1 MAPRYCPGAVPGR
14 EHDDGG
20 RSPVPDTADDL
31 EAVEVR
37 ELQVEDDEVGWR
49 VRLPPAGPGSR
60 RSSYDSAGDGAPRL
74 YPSMKRTIACIA
86 SGVLLLMVSV
96 SVWAAPG
103 DIVSVD
109 NWTEYPVGALLLSVP
124 GTWKV
129 YSSMKVFKYPPT
141 VVLDD
146 ARRALRLKTDHE
158 TMAIGRSFHLDVATT
173 RTLMWE
179 WKPLVLPVGGDVR
192 EHAAKRNDQAARV
205 VLWFDASLF
214 TERRAIGYIWDSSA
228 PVGTIIRQ
236 SSGAVE
242 RALVV
247 VRSGPSGLGAWHRE
261 TRDVYQDYRD
271 IFGDEPAQLVAVTLE
286 SHSDDVASESAVLFR
301 RVRFQAR

>member
-1 MAPRYCPGAVPGR
+1 
-14 EHDDGG
+14 
-20 RSPVPDTADDL
+20 
-31 EAVEVR
+31 
-37 ELQVEDDEVGWR
+37 
-49 VRLPPAGPGSR
+49 
-60 RSSYDSAGDGAPRL
+60 
-74 YPSMKRTIACIA
+74 MKQTIAGIA
-86 SGVLLLMVSV
+86 SCVLLLMVSL

-103 DIVSVD
+103 DVISVD

-124 GTWKV
+124 GKWKV

-179 WKPLVLPVGGDVR
+179 WKALVLPVGGDVR

-261 TRDVYQDYRD
+261 TRDAYQDYRD

-286 SHSDDVASESAVLFR
+286 SHSDDVASESAVLFG

>member
-1 MAPRYCPGAVPGR
+1 M
-14 EHDDGG
+14 
-20 RSPVPDTADDL
+20 
-31 EAVEVR
+31 
-37 ELQVEDDEVGWR
+37 
-49 VRLPPAGPGSR
+49 
-60 RSSYDSAGDGAPRL
+60 
-74 YPSMKRTIACIA
+74 I
-86 SGVLLLMVSV
+86 SV
-96 SVWAAPG
+96 SVGPAQG
-103 DIVSVD
+103 DIISVD

-124 GTWKV
+124 GTWTV

-158 TMAIGRSFHLDVATT
+158 TMAIGRSLHFDVATT

-236 SSGAVE
+236 SSGAAE

-247 VRSGPSGLGAWHRE
+247 VRSGPSGLGAWHRD

-286 SHSDDVASESAVLFR
+286 SHSDDVASESAVLFG

>member
-1 MAPRYCPGAVPGR
+1 MEP
-14 EHDDGG
+14 
-20 RSPVPDTADDL
+20 
-31 EAVEVR
+31 
-37 ELQVEDDEVGWR
+37 
-49 VRLPPAGPGSR
+49 
-60 RSSYDSAGDGAPRL
+60 PRL

-86 SGVLLLMVSV
+86 SCVLLLMVSV

-103 DIVSVD
+103 DIIWVD

-146 ARRALRLKTDHE
+146 ARRALRLKADHE

-228 PVGTIIRQ
+228 PGRDDHPAEQRGGRACTRRGSVGAEWPGRMAPRNAGCVPRLPRHIRRRT
-236 SSGAVE
+236 
-242 RALVV
+242 RA
-247 VRSGPSGLGAWHRE
+247 
-261 TRDVYQDYRD
+261 
-271 IFGDEPAQLVAVTLE
+271 
-286 SHSDDVASESAVLFR
+286 
-301 RVRFQAR
+301 ARGGNA

>member
-1 MAPRYCPGAVPGR
+1 
-14 EHDDGG
+14 
-20 RSPVPDTADDL
+20 
-31 EAVEVR
+31 
-37 ELQVEDDEVGWR
+37 
-49 VRLPPAGPGSR
+49 
-60 RSSYDSAGDGAPRL
+60 
-74 YPSMKRTIACIA
+74 
-86 SGVLLLMVSV
+86 
-96 SVWAAPG
+96 
-103 DIVSVD
+103 
-109 NWTEYPVGALLLSVP
+109 
-124 GTWKV
+124 
-129 YSSMKVFKYPPT
+129 MKVFKYPPT

-236 SSGAVE
+236 SSGAAE

-286 SHSDDVASESAVLFR
+286 SHSDDVASESAVLFG

>member
-1 MAPRYCPGAVPGR
+1 VK
-14 EHDDGG
+14 
-20 RSPVPDTADDL
+20 
-31 EAVEVR
+31 
-37 ELQVEDDEVGWR
+37 Q
-49 VRLPPAGPGSR
+49 
-60 RSSYDSAGDGAPRL
+60 
-74 YPSMKRTIACIA
+74 TIARIA

-96 SVWAAPG
+96 SVGAAPG
-103 DIVSVD
+103 DIISVD
-109 NWTEYPVGALLLSVP
+109 NWTGYPVGALVLSVP
-124 GTWKV
+124 GTWTV

-179 WKPLVLPVGGDVR
+179 WKPLTLPVGGDVR

-236 SSGAVE
+236 SSGAAE

-286 SHSDDVASESAVLFR
+286 SHSDDVASESAVLFG